1 MLYKTYIENLNKTII
16 FILIPLKIMFAMKLS
31 FKLLARNLL
40 VTLKNFILI
49 ELVSDL
55 AYKCM
60 HLIIYELHL

>member
-1 MLYKTYIENLNKTII
+1 MV
-16 FILIPLKIMFAMKLS
+16 FILIPLKIMFAVKLS
-31 FKLLARNLL
+31 FKLLARNPL